1 MPKIELENL
10 PKRHVP
16 KREQQRWSNKIA
28 TPVEA
33 FFFRH
38 RKKLILVHGFMFVF
52 FVVALA
58 VPLYLDIP
66 TENDTPWNNFTLFAN
81 YAMWGLWFPL
91 VFLSVV
97 FTGRSWCGILC
108 PMGAATEI
116 ANKKGLKL
124 KIPLWL
130 QWEGTPIVSFL
141 LVTIWGQTLGVR
153 DHPFSMAVVFGGTMA
168 LAIVVGYVYGRSKRA
183 WCRHMCPIGLLLG
196 IFSRLGAVQFTPKR
210 KKSGGDIYTEKTAC
224 PIMIDLPHKEES
236 RHCIECFRCVNPQ
249 AKGGLYMRL
258 RHPGEEIEK
267 IRSHNPGLAE
277 IWFFFLGTGI
287 ALGGFLW
294 LVLPQFQ
301 IWRQQIGAWMVN
313 KEWWWVLE
321 SGPSWLMVVEPER
334 REVFY
339 WLDFMMIVGFM
350 LGFMVLLA
358 SILFATTYA
367 SSYLSK
373 KLSSTSESISIRF
386 KELGYQYAPVAMV
399 SLIIGLGAK
408 LFDLLKEIG
417 LSSNMVSN
425 TKVFLFAIG
434 MIWSLW
440 LAHKILQTQG
450 VNLSR
455 RWLAMLP
462 GAVGSLAVGYSWWVA
477 IF

>member
-1 MPKIELENL
+1 
-10 PKRHVP
+10 
-16 KREQQRWSNKIA
+16 
-28 TPVEA
+28 
-33 FFFRH
+33 
-38 RKKLILVHGFMFVF
+38 
-52 FVVALA
+52 
-58 VPLYLDIP
+58 
-66 TENDTPWNNFTLFAN
+66 
-81 YAMWGLWFPL
+81 
-91 VFLSVV
+91 
-97 FTGRSWCGILC
+97 
-108 PMGAATEI
+108 
-116 ANKKGLKL
+116 
-124 KIPLWL
+124 
-130 QWEGTPIVSFL
+130 
-141 LVTIWGQTLGVR
+141 
-153 DHPFSMAVVFGGTMA
+153 
-168 LAIVVGYVYGRSKRA
+168 
-183 WCRHMCPIGLLLG
+183 
-196 IFSRLGAVQFTPKR
+196 
-210 KKSGGDIYTEKTAC
+210 
-224 PIMIDLPHKEES
+224 
-236 RHCIECFRCVNPQ
+236 
-249 AKGGLYMRL
+249 
-258 RHPGEEIEK
+258 
-267 IRSHNPGLAE
+267 
-277 IWFFFLGTGI
+277 
-287 ALGGFLW
+287 
-294 LVLPQFQ
+294 
-301 IWRQQIGAWMVN
+301 MVN

>member
-1 MPKIELENL
+1 M
-10 PKRHVP
+10 
-16 KREQQRWSNKIA
+16 
-28 TPVEA
+28 
-33 FFFRH
+33 
-38 RKKLILVHGFMFVF
+38 
-52 FVVALA
+52 
-58 VPLYLDIP
+58 
-66 TENDTPWNNFTLFAN
+66 
-81 YAMWGLWFPL
+81 
-91 VFLSVV
+91 
-97 FTGRSWCGILC
+97 
-108 PMGAATEI
+108 
-116 ANKKGLKL
+116 
-124 KIPLWL
+124 
-130 QWEGTPIVSFL
+130 
-141 LVTIWGQTLGVR
+141 
-153 DHPFSMAVVFGGTMA
+153 
-168 LAIVVGYVYGRSKRA
+168 
-183 WCRHMCPIGLLLG
+183 
-196 IFSRLGAVQFTPKR
+196 QFTPKR